1 MLGSPGRRAGSC
13 KPPTIRMTIRPRTLL
28 VLLVA
33 AAALAVAAC
42 GGGSKSAS
50 SSTDV
55 DQLLKDTFSGGDR
68 AIKSGKISLSLHIQ
82 TQGGTNAQPID
93 VSISGPFESQGS
105 AKLPKLA
112 LKAKLAASGASYE
125 AGITSTGDKGFVN
138 FSGSDYV
145 VSDAVFAQL
154 KQGYEKAQSEAA
166 KKKGT
171 SFGTLGIDPRR
182 WLKNPRNAGE
192 TKVGGDDAIRITG
205 DVDVP
210 KLLDDVNTAIER
222 TRSLG
227 IQGTGSLPQKLTPQQ
242 RQQATDAIKKLAV
255 EIDTGKDDR
264 ILRRM
269 VVDLDVTAPKGTTT
283 GAQSATIKLDLQ
295 FTDVNQS
302 QDISAPANPKPLDQ
316 LLGQLGS
323 LGLGGSTGSGSG
335 SSGSSGSGSGGAS
348 SANLEK
354 YSKCIQ
360 DAGND
365 SAKASK
371 CADLLTAP

>member
-1 MLGSPGRRAGSC
+1 
-13 KPPTIRMTIRPRTLL
+13 MTIRPRTLL

-33 AAALAVAAC
+33 AAALAATAC
-42 GGGSKSAS
+42 GGGGKSAS

-55 DQLLKDTFSGGDR
+55 NALLKDTFSGGDK
-68 AIKSGKISLSLHIQ
+68 AIKSGKIALSLHVQ
-82 TQGGTNAQPID
+82 TQGGTNSRPID
-93 VSISGPFESQGS
+93 ISISGPFESQGS
-105 AKLPKLA
+105 GKLPKLA
-112 LKAKLAASGASYE
+112 LKAKLSAAGASYD

-138 FSGSDYV
+138 FGGSDYV

-154 KQGYEKAQSEAA
+154 KQGYEKAQSDAA
-166 KKKGT
+166 KNKGT

-192 TKVGGDDAIRITG
+192 TKVGNDDAIRITG
-205 DVDVP
+205 EVDVP

-227 IQGTGSLPQKLTPQQ
+227 IQGTGSLPQKLTPKQ

-269 VVDLDVTAPKGTTT
+269 VVDLDVAAPAGTTT
-283 GAQSATIKLDLQ
+283 AGAQSATIKLDLQ

-302 QDISAPANPKPLDQ
+302 QDISTPANPKPLDQ

-323 LGLGGSTGSGSG
+323 LGLGAGASGSG
-335 SSGSSGSGSGGAS
+335 SSGASGSSGTSGSGAAS